1 MAKEDSLSPFSRP
14 ENPLSGNVVESGL
27 GVKRNLRGEAVKIF
41 QTKQK
46 INTDNV

>member
-27 GVKRNLRGEAVKIF
+27 GVKRNLRGAVKIF